1 MKKTGKI
8 DMFFTNMRITLKPL
22 FGQLKL
28 SQNFSFWE
36 SLLRFNGKNGCKT
49 FFPRAW
55 HKTNRFLGQAQLSFF
70 LIFTI
75 LCSFLLGSCDT
86 KKEEIPV
93 IPPVTSPLSGE
104 FIGFGVITES
114 FTHISADPS
123 ANSSSIGYLRRG
135 SRVRIVRRQTIK
147 TQDGFVSWVLTDGSQ
162 QGWLR
167 EDVMDIYNNE
177 NQAIT
182 ASELLSR

>member
-1 MKKTGKI
+1 MNKTVKTAI
-8 DMFFTNMRITLKPL
+8 FFTDMRITVKHT
-22 FGQLKL
+22 FGQL
-28 SQNFSFWE
+28 
-36 SLLRFNGKNGCKT
+36 
-49 FFPRAW
+49 FFMLIIVVLC
-55 HKTNRFLGQAQLSFF
+55 TLFF
-70 LIFTI
+70 
-75 LCSFLLGSCDT
+75 SCDV

-93 IPPVTSPLSGE
+93 VPPVTSPLSGD

-123 ANSSSIGYLRRG
+123 QDSSSLGYLRRG
-135 SRVRIVRRQTIK
+135 SRVRIIRRQIIK
-147 TQDGFVSWVLTDGSQ
+147 TQDGFVSWVLTDGNQ

-167 EDVMDIYNNE
+167 EDVMDIYNSE